1 MLIKYFYQVGHQ
13 FQFDSKN
20 GMVIP
25 DVKRSNFSRG
35 DILSLLEKDKVEVN
49 KLESLKYWN
58 KTHSGWV
65 EISEKTCIDM
75 KESSILKEKELQL
88 LLKIKEES
96 SCNLLANR
104 EEDLQT
110 KFNNLIKSMSVQ
122 ESRIKDL
129 ESRLKNTN
137 ALAINN
143 AGLNYN
149 NFYHHPST
157 TSVSDIDLH
166 KNHSSMN
173 LPPYSYD
180 DSRLDIFFLYSNPL
194 VKEPKDKPI
203 PLNEP
208 IDFEAEINC
217 LVEIFQDSG
226 KKITARFEVANL
238 ENIHQI
244 LMKKPKI
251 LHISCHGAY
260 EEVDGESKFFLYF
273 EDNKGKLDKFD
284 LERLNGLLKP
294 TGDEKSQIEIVFVS
308 ACHSE
313 AVANVFKEANVPAV
327 ICVHSATKVLDEA
340 AQKFAKIFYNALLDG
355 KSIMYS
361 FEQAKRV
368 VSASIDQNSKVPHC
382 CCSHTHKPDCRWHE
396 KSMKDYDEAHQYH
409 LKQCKCNYK
418 ESHMH
423 VRNCPWALN
432 LLSDENFESIKV
444 GFDYIKICCCS
455 PEAAHDESNKFLLKS
470 EPEFAKESP
479 FSMLPPGNFE
489 MKNKNCCLNLNFSVE
504 MKTSLIGR
512 NVELYNVISIF
523 SNQNLNKN
531 RLVSVYGSEGV
542 GKNSFCKLAG
552 KYIFERRK
560 FQDGVIYINTRG
572 HVWCELWFIS
582 KVISSLELDNPID
595 DLQQFCNLIRQM
607 RILII
612 VNFSRQ
618 PQETVKEIRKS
629 IKFILEQTTVPKFL
643 ISLEKPLDMDQY
655 ENKLHLE
662 PLDEYYSAK
671 LLLTLAGDHLPK
683 ILRNDIML
691 LAKHDII
698 KISQGNPGKIYQ
710 IAGLLQEHKKLE
722 VLIEK
727 IKKENMKKQTLS
739 DELVKIL
746 LDNMSKDSVLI
757 YEILYILSILPQ
769 GILEIEI
776 TQIFNNNYKEVLDI
790 IEYISNNTIIIT
802 KTFNKDLKQNVFCL
816 EYDLILSVDSLSIDE
831 NVKSKCYRD
840 LVIYYAILARQV
852 VNSIYID
859 NESATE
865 FSAAQNQGM
874 WFTLSQ
880 NIFNYKF
887 ERVFQPVKRF
897 MFDETNIVS
906 LLKVDNKYLKDFMM
920 KKDLLFIESIEQ
932 LSICVPTILKIN
944 KNMTECVTSYNYFLK
959 ICEEYKLSLA
969 HGRLLLFKASLHSS
983 YLISTS
989 SSVGINMNLNMNIN
1003 MSSNFFSPR
1012 TRPSNAL
1019 SSFENSNSSI
1029 IFGNL
1034 IYALKL
1040 FESNKYEEGEAETS
1054 FVKAVILYEI
1064 EISKS
1069 RLLLGETKISREVF
1083 EDILKELN
1091 RSIKIFRKIKNT
1103 CSLARAA
1110 FILSDYCTNCKYF
1123 EESVLTHYKESM
1135 AIFEDEKKVLLQIKC
1150 LQGISKWYMG
1160 IKNYVMSKDFVEQAK
1175 LIAEKINSNNKNNKN
1190 SSYSN
1195 SNSFQSQYKNNE
1207 LILYEINKQI
1217 NEILDQSRVQSHNVF
1232 IFIKAHQLVKMH
1244 VNSELVFSRSKSVE
1258 RCFSS
1263 TYKEIE
1269 YTIDPAIN
1277 HYSTF
1282 RDRLIERFSKSKKEL
1297 IIKFD
1302 FLTENNLKDNLSKVG
1317 RVLHIGSDDYNDHGS
1332 LFVEGPDAES
1342 YELTPNQIED
1352 LLMTSRCVYD
1362 LVILAIPQSKKLAKI
1377 FVENNIPHVIC
1388 FEFLDEFIK
1397 QSECLPL
1404 ISFNK
1409 IIHEFTIAMLNCI
1422 ILEQT
1427 VEEAY
1432 KYALREFNTQIAN
1445 VRQHLFDYNLKRE
1458 KFSQSNIA
1466 NVLLLPEN
1474 TNHQVK
1480 LYGNINSMTTGNS
1493 EETVLYEGKF
1503 LDLSKVRARMHNIK
1517 KRNHAVIGRKREIYH
1532 SVKMIKNFPFF
1543 NLYGE
1548 PGSGKTLLSKEIC
1561 YFLYMRNHFR
1571 DGIFYFDINEVRNV
1585 EKIKHLFH
1593 EADVYTAL
1601 EELKKISISP
1611 QSQEQLLNAE
1621 RKLLVVFDN
1630 ADKIVKYNENQF
1642 FIFLKSFNKDINN
1655 SNNTLI
1661 HFLIISS
1668 KKIENEHI
1676 SENIELPALSHE
1688 ESCYFLLY
1696 YLKRNVDKQEIDID
1710 PIELTDGYQCLIER
1724 MSCMNDLVGV
1734 SLRLK
1739 ACKGKPK
1746 YLRKLAEL
1754 AHNKA
1759 IKTID
1764 WKDLNLPRK
1773 KIKHSDINLNVN
1785 LRVGVKT
1792 GNDVCNDSN
1801 SRDKEKNISPCNNTL
1816 LNEDDHIS
1824 LSLRQDRDKMNSY
1837 GYTEYFNLR
1846 DSNKSLIS
1854 SNNYVESEM
1863 MKNIRNNLNLNVN
1876 DSLNLMD
1883 YQKRHSVM
1891 VGEDARNY
1899 FGNSANGQNKYNRF
1913 DLFNNESNHITK
1925 DNIPA
1930 SVNNL
1935 SMCNNTLNKPYSQ
1948 FNTIGNSYINN
1959 YSCEPNNNI
1968 SSNSSPKNKNT
1979 GKGPLDESMS
1989 FSISNSNTTPA
2000 PISQSY
2006 HSYNKNPFSIN
2017 KCNDLKN
2024 DENFCN
2030 KEDLPVRN
2038 CNNDNQALRKS
2049 INLNS
2054 SPNQNTNIISMT
2066 TSTMNSRRRLK
2077 KKKQSEILEVE
2088 ETLEKEKEINS
2099 SEENLNVTLYNDNES
2114 QISKISNIPVPRP
2127 SICNLDTCVLPQ
2139 ECFSQEENNE
2149 SSDDDN
2155 VVDPFI
2161 YNQTFS
2167 PDSKKKICDKNS
2179 VNSNNLCVNTNN
2191 NNFYSNIYQNAN
2203 NHTFSMDF
2211 YNQDCPGNNL
2221 NLNMNMNNL
2230 MRHSMH
2236 LNEFNVS
2243 SSRNSLSQVSQGQ
2256 PIIIQNFFNN
2266 SKHFDDSS
2274 SQGRNG
2280 NDNSNIN
2287 GSRSNRTSYEIKN
2300 DKNPFMKTRM
2310 SDSNANINAN
2320 LNVNNSSSISER
2332 SEYDENCDDCE
2343 LSRSRTM
2350 SMQSSYVNVN
2360 NITSSSNKSKS
2371 IFSNMNS
2378 SQLKK
2383 KIKKGKKSGKM
2394 YNKYKNK
2401 KNNKYQPNKKKQD
2414 REKDQE

>member
-13 FQFDSKN
+13 FQFDAKN

-35 DILSLLEKDKVEVN
+35 DIISLLEKDKVEVN

-65 EISEKTCIDM
+65 EISEKTLIDM
-75 KESSILKEKELQL
+75 KEANNTKDKELQL
-88 LLKIKEES
+88 LLKIREEG
-96 SCNLLANR
+96 SCTLLANR

-110 KFNNLIKSMSVQ
+110 KFNNLIKSMSIQ

-129 ESRLKNTN
+129 ENRLKNTN
-137 ALAINN
+137 ALAYNSN
-143 AGLNYN
+143 LNYP
-149 NFYHHPST
+149 NFYHHPSS
-157 TSVSDIDLH
+157 TSISDLELH
-166 KNHSSMN
+166 RNQSSMN
-173 LPPYSYD
+173 IPPIND

-217 LVEIFQDSG
+217 LVEIFQDAG

-244 LMKKPKI
+244 IMKKPKI

-313 AVANVFKEANVPAV
+313 AVANVFKEAKVPAV

-355 KSIMYS
+355 KSLAYS

-396 KSMKDYDEAHQYH
+396 KSIKDYDEAHQYH

-423 VRNCPWALN
+423 VRNCPWAIN
-432 LLSDENFESIKV
+432 LLSDENYESIAI
-444 GFDYIKICCCS
+444 GFDHIKICCCS

-470 EPEFAKESP
+470 EAEFAKESP
-479 FSMLPPGNFE
+479 FAMLPPGNFE

-531 RLVSVYGSEGV
+531 RLISVYGSEGV

-572 HVWCELWFIS
+572 HIWSDMWFIS
-582 KVISSLELDNPID
+582 KVISTLELDNPID
-595 DLQQFCNLIRQM
+595 DLQQFCNLIRQL

-618 PQETVKEIRKS
+618 PEETLKDIRKT
-629 IKFILEQTTVPKFL
+629 IKFILEQTQVPKFL
-643 ISLEKPLDMDQY
+643 ISLEKPLDMDLY

-671 LLLTLAGDHLPK
+671 LLLTLAGEHLPK
-683 ILRNDIML
+683 ILRNDIMQ

-698 KISQGNPGKIYQ
+698 KISQGIPGKIYQ

-746 LDNMSKDSVLI
+746 LDNMSKNSVLI
-757 YEILYILSILPQ
+757 YEILYVLSILPQ
-769 GILEIEI
+769 GILEIELI
-776 TQIFNNNYKEVLDI
+776 SIFKGNYKEVLEI
-790 IEYISNNTIIIT
+790 IEYISSNTIIIT
-802 KTFNKDLKQNVFCL
+802 KAFNKDLKQNVYSL
-816 EYDLILSVDSLSIDE
+816 EFDLIPSVDSLSIDE
-831 NVKSKCYRD
+831 NVKLKCYRE
-840 LVIYYAILARQV
+840 LIIYYGILMRQI

-874 WFTLSQ
+874 WLSL
-880 NIFNYKF
+880 NHSNYNFKF
-887 ERVFQPVKRF
+887 ERVFQPVKRY
-897 MFDETNIVS
+897 MFDETNILS
-906 LLKVDNKYLKDFMM
+906 LLKVDNKYLKDFMF
-920 KKDLLFIESIEQ
+920 KKDLEFIESIEQ
-932 LSICVPTILKIN
+932 LSICMPTVLKIN
-944 KNMTECVTSYNYFLK
+944 KKMTECITSYNYFIK
-959 ICEEYKLSLA
+959 ICDEYKLSNA
-969 HGRLLLFKASLHSS
+969 HGRLFLFKASFHSS
-983 YLISTS
+983 YL
-989 SSVGINMNLNMNIN
+989 
-1003 MSSNFFSPR
+1003 SSNSNTVSANYFSPR
-1012 TRPSNAL
+1012 NNL
-1019 SSFENSNSSI
+1019 SSFENSNSGI
-1029 IFGNL
+1029 IFANL
-1034 IYALKL
+1034 IYAKKL
-1040 FESNKYEEGEAETS
+1040 FESQKYEEGEAETS
-1054 FVKAVILYEI
+1054 FVKAVIMHEI

-1069 RLLLGETKISREVF
+1069 RLPVGEIKISKEAF
-1083 EDILKELN
+1083 DDISKELN
-1091 RSIKIFRKIKNT
+1091 RSIKVFRRIQNHY
-1103 CSLARAA
+1103 SLARTS
-1110 FILSDYCTNCKYF
+1110 FVLSEYCIYNKHF
-1123 EESVLTHYKESM
+1123 EESVLTHYKEAM
-1135 AIFEDEKKVLLQIKC
+1135 VIFEKENKVLMQIKC

-1175 LIAEKINSNNKNNKN
+1175 LIAEKIKTNKKCV
-1190 SSYSN
+1190 YSTD
-1195 SNSFQSQYKNNE
+1195 SKGCKNNE
-1207 LILYEINKQI
+1207 LLLYEINKQI

-1232 IFIKAHQLVKMH
+1232 VFIKAHQLVKMH

-1258 RCFSS
+1258 RCFSA

-1282 RDRLIERFSKSKKEL
+1282 RDRLNERFSKSKKEL

-1302 FLTENNLKDNLSKVG
+1302 FLTENNLKDALSKVG
-1317 RVLHIGSDDYNDHGS
+1317 RVLHISSDDYNDQGS
-1332 LFVEGPDAES
+1332 LFVEGTDAES
-1342 YELTPNQIED
+1342 YELTPNQLQD

-1362 LVILAIPQSKKLAKI
+1362 LVILAIPQSEKLAKI
-1377 FVENNIPHVIC
+1377 LVDAGIPHVIC
-1388 FEFLDEFIK
+1388 FEFLDEFVK
-1397 QSECLPL
+1397 QSESLPL
-1404 ISFNK
+1404 ISFFN

-1427 VEEAY
+1427 VEDAY

-1458 KFSQSNIA
+1458 KFSISNLA
-1466 NVLLLPEN
+1466 NVLLLPDN

-1480 LYGNINSMTTGNS
+1480 LYGKSVIGMGMGVGTTLS
-1493 EETVLYEGKF
+1493 STEETVLYEGKI
-1503 LDLSKVRARMHNIK
+1503 LDLSKVRARMHNIR

-1532 SVKMIKNFPFF
+1532 SVKMIKNFVFF

-1548 PGSGKTLLSKEIC
+1548 TGSGKTLLSKEIC
-1561 YFLYMRNHFR
+1561 YFLYMRNYFR

-1601 EELKKISISP
+1601 EELKRISP
-1611 QSQEQLLNAE
+1611 QEKNLE

-1642 FIFLKSFNKDINN
+1642 FIFLKSFNKDMNHPH
-1655 SNNTLI
+1655 I

-1668 KKIENEHI
+1668 KEIDNENVT
-1676 SENIELPALSHE
+1676 ENMELPPLSHQ
-1688 ESCYFLLY
+1688 ESCYFFLY

-1710 PIELTDGYQCLIER
+1710 PIELTDGYASLMER
-1724 MSCMNDLVGV
+1724 ITSMNDLVGV

-1746 YLRKLAEL
+1746 YIRKLAEL

-1759 IKTID
+1759 LKTID

-1773 KIKHSDINLNVN
+1773 KIKNSERSVLPNDRSKDKINTTCIGEEDYIKMHSINSFA
-1785 LRVGVKT
+1785 
-1792 GNDVCNDSN
+1792 DY
-1801 SRDKEKNISPCNNTL
+1801 
-1816 LNEDDHIS
+1816 
-1824 LSLRQDRDKMNSY
+1824 M
-1837 GYTEYFNLR
+1837 R
-1846 DSNKSLIS
+1846 DSNKSLTT
-1854 SNNYVESEM
+1854 SNNLTESDM
-1863 MKNIRNNLNLNVN
+1863 LKNIRHNLNLNVN
-1876 DSLNLMD
+1876 NSLGLMN

-1891 VGEDARNY
+1891 ISEDATNY
-1899 FGNSANGQNKYNRF
+1899 FNDSAKNRF
-1913 DLFNNESNHITK
+1913 
-1925 DNIPA
+1925 
-1930 SVNNL
+1930 NL
-1935 SMCNNTLNKPYSQ
+1935 LN
-1948 FNTIGNSYINN
+1948 
-1959 YSCEPNNNI
+1959 
-1968 SSNSSPKNKNT
+1968 
-1979 GKGPLDESMS
+1979 
-1989 FSISNSNTTPA
+1989 
-2000 PISQSY
+2000 
-2006 HSYNKNPFSIN
+2006 
-2017 KCNDLKN
+2017 
-2024 DENFCN
+2024 
-2030 KEDLPVRN
+2030 
-2038 CNNDNQALRKS
+2038 
-2049 INLNS
+2049 NLNS
-2054 SPNQNTNIISMT
+2054 
-2066 TSTMNSRRRLK
+2066 
-2077 KKKQSEILEVE
+2077 
-2088 ETLEKEKEINS
+2088 
-2099 SEENLNVTLYNDNES
+2099 
-2114 QISKISNIPVPRP
+2114 
-2127 SICNLDTCVLPQ
+2127 
-2139 ECFSQEENNE
+2139 
-2149 SSDDDN
+2149 
-2155 VVDPFI
+2155 
-2161 YNQTFS
+2161 
-2167 PDSKKKICDKNS
+2167 
-2179 VNSNNLCVNTNN
+2179 
-2191 NNFYSNIYQNAN
+2191 
-2203 NHTFSMDF
+2203 
-2211 YNQDCPGNNL
+2211 G
-2221 NLNMNMNNL
+2221 
-2230 MRHSMH
+2230 
-2236 LNEFNVS
+2236 
-2243 SSRNSLSQVSQGQ
+2243 G
-2256 PIIIQNFFNN
+2256 
-2266 SKHFDDSS
+2266 
-2274 SQGRNG
+2274 
-2280 NDNSNIN
+2280 
-2287 GSRSNRTSYEIKN
+2287 
-2300 DKNPFMKTRM
+2300 
-2310 SDSNANINAN
+2310 
-2320 LNVNNSSSISER
+2320 
-2332 SEYDENCDDCE
+2332 
-2343 LSRSRTM
+2343 
-2350 SMQSSYVNVN
+2350 
-2360 NITSSSNKSKS
+2360 
-2371 IFSNMNS
+2371 
-2378 SQLKK
+2378 
-2383 KIKKGKKSGKM
+2383 
-2394 YNKYKNK
+2394 
-2401 KNNKYQPNKKKQD
+2401 
-2414 REKDQE
+2414 